1 MYMAQRGRPIHC
13 SPFLVL
19 PREQLRAGHLCLH
32 SVPLDLY
39 RPAGQDE
46 SPSNTTIDISCSGTG
61 DKLSNPL
68 LTFLLGL
75 LGKPVMGRGPV
86 SPTEK
91 LRLMRSCSGIDS
103 FAGDRLQEG
112 VGTSDERRGKDEWR

>member
-19 PREQLRAGHLCLH
+19 PREQLRAGHLCLYF
-32 SVPLDLY
+32 VPLDLY

-46 SPSNTTIDISCSGTG
+46 SPSNTTMVISCSGTG

-68 LTFLLGL
+68 LTLLLGL
-75 LGKPVMGRGPV
+75 LEKPVTGRGPV
-86 SPTEK
+86 SLAEK
-91 LRLMRSCSGIDS
+91 LRLMRSRSGIDS
-103 FAGDRLQEG
+103 FAGGRLREG
-112 VGTSDERRGKDEWR
+112 VGTSDERRGKVEWR